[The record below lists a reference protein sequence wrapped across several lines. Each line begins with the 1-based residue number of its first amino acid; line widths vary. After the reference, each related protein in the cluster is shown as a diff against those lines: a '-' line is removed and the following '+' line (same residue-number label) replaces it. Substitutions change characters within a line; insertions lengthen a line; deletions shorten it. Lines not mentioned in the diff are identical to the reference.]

1 MCILIFQWKKNK
13 DFIIIHLKNKTKKI
27 KQKKRMKF
35 NEIFGNF
42 IFLTAKNFF
51 FNKKFLII
59 HDSLSSIFTF
69 KINFNLNL
77 NIYLKLISKLLN
89 DNSEFKWSMI
99 LS

>member
-13 DFIIIHLKNKTKKI
+13 DFIIIHLKNKTKK
-27 KQKKRMKF
+27 KGF